1 MKGLIIKDFLCLK
14 KQLSMFVMLVLMTVI
29 VTVLFVLSSKYGNLA
44 LAKNEMLETGQID
57 QAGLVDAASFA
68 VMLFLLVPIAAVTD
82 IGSIFKEDAKA
93 GFASIAAVM
102 PLTIRQRVTAR
113 YFTVFSILV
122 AGIIIDGIMCFLLS
136 LFTDV
141 MKFGESVNM
150 IFAVAALI
158 AISSGLLILFS
169 ILFGRGKEDFALVT
183 SSLLLVVMLIS
194 VGYKRIKAFFVDEIN
209 FTGDMMNFIKTKSY
223 IMVFVAFIIVLLCYI
238 GSVVIAERKRG
249 VM

>member
-29 VTVLFVLSSKYGNLA
+29 VTALFVLSSKYGNLA

-82 IGSIFKEDAKA
+82 VGSIFKEDAKA

-136 LFTDV
+136 LFTD
-141 MKFGESVNM
+141 
-150 IFAVAALI
+150 
-158 AISSGLLILFS
+158 LF
-169 ILFGRGKEDFALVT
+169 ICFYYFK
-183 SSLLLVVMLIS
+183 
-194 VGYKRIKAFFVDEIN
+194 
-209 FTGDMMNFIKTKSY
+209 
-223 IMVFVAFIIVLLCYI
+223 
-238 GSVVIAERKRG
+238 
-249 VM
+249 